1 MISSLKLG
9 FSDGSP
15 TPSSLIVKT
24 LAFPPSNFPALIAS
38 KMLDT
43 ATSIRLTAEVKITD
57 FSTSFP
63 SLSLALNTPSEYW
76 SLSTPTI
83 QCLTSPLS

>member
-1 MISSLKLG
+1 MNVL
-9 FSDGSP
+9 
-15 TPSSLIVKT
+15 VV
-24 LAFPPSNFPALIAS
+24 PPSNLPALIES
-38 KMLDT
+38 KMFLT

-57 FSTSFP
+57 FSTSLP

-83 QCLTSPLS
+83 QCLTSPLSLISLVALS